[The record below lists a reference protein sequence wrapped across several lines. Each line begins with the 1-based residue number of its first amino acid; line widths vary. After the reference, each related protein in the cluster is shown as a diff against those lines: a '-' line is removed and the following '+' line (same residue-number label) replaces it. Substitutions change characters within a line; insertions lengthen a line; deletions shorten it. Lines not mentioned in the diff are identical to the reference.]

1 MVGNARGLRPVSD
14 KNRLNRKH
22 IEPVDLGKVNAIHP
36 VEVSAKINERSVL
49 GFFLSL
55 FEGREGIGLQV
66 RLRIEAAEARL
77 NLVVQRFSLALVKV
91 VELNCLLEREEVL
104 FPVVALKGLGNLFRR
119 AFYPHSLMRA
129 SFSRSRPP
137 SRMARMILMPVTPV
151 MSKAPY
157 ALGRSSPSRLSHV
170 LDM

>member
-36 VEVSAKINERSVL
+36 VEVSAEINERSVL

-66 RLRIEAAEARL
+66 RLRIEAAEKI
-77 NLVVQRFSLALVKV
+77 VKQ
-91 VELNCLLEREEVL
+91 
-104 FPVVALKGLGNLFRR
+104 
-119 AFYPHSLMRA
+119 
-129 SFSRSRPP
+129 SRYR
-137 SRMARMILMPVTPV
+137 
-151 MSKAPY
+151 
-157 ALGRSSPSRLSHV
+157 GDSPSKCGLAISA
-170 LDM
+170 